1 MQNAKQFAL
10 HEVNIHIGCTD
21 ENINV
26 SIVDDGAGFSPVVL
40 AHAGQPW
47 NSSRTGQGG
56 HRGLGLFIART
67 LLESIGGS
75 VHFGNADSGGG
86 NVELKVPLAALN
98 ALHQI

>member
-1 MQNAKQFAL
+1 MQNAKEFAL
-10 HEVNIHIGCTD
+10 YKVNIHISWTE

-26 SIVDDGAGFSPVVL
+26 SIVDDGAGFSQLIL

-67 LLESIGGS
+67 LAESIGGS
-75 VHFGNADSGGG
+75 VHFGNADGGGG
-86 NVELKVPLAALN
+86 NVKLEVPLAALSGVPET
-98 ALHQI
+98 

>member
-10 HEVNIHIGCTD
+10 HEVNIHISWTE

-26 SIVDDGAGFSPVVL
+26 SIVDDGAGFSPSVL

-47 NSSRTGQGG
+47 NSSRTGQSG

-67 LLESIGGS
+67 LVESIGGS
-75 VHFGNADSGGG
+75 VQFGNAHSGGG
-86 NVELKVPLAALN
+86 NVELKVPLVALN
-98 ALHQI
+98 GLHQS

>member
-1 MQNAKQFAL
+1 M
-10 HEVNIHIGCTD
+10 VMIMIM
-21 ENINV
+21 
-26 SIVDDGAGFSPVVL
+26 IVDDGAGFSPLVL

-75 VHFGNADSGGG
+75 VHFGNADGGGG

-98 ALHQI
+98 GFPQA